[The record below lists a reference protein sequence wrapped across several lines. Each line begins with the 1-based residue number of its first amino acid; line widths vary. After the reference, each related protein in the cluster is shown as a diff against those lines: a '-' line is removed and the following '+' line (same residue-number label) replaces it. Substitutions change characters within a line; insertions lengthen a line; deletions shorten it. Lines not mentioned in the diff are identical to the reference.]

1 MRVNELLKIKGGPLI
16 TIGPNETVLAAIQKL
31 VENNIGAFPVCNAK
45 GNILG
50 IVSERDLLTECS
62 QHSNAIDRT
71 KVKDVMTKDVV
82 VGIAGDDVDHV
93 ASTMIQKGIRHLPIM
108 VGPELEGVISMRDI
122 VEAQLEQSK
131 AELRALS
138 DYMLGG
144 DS

>member
-1 MRVNELLKIKGGPLI
+1 M
-16 TIGPNETVLAAIQKL
+16 
-31 VENNIGAFPVCNAK
+31 
-45 GNILG
+45 
-50 IVSERDLLTECS
+50 TECS

-122 VEAQLEQSK
+122 VEVQLEQSK